1 VHDLLVRGGTLVTPT
16 SSAVEDVAVDGE
28 TIAAVGPPGSL
39 GDAKTVI
46 DADGCL
52 VLPGGVDPHV
62 HYGLDFGVVKAE
74 GPEYSPAAA
83 YGGTTTVVD
92 FALQQAPTSLH
103 DAVAAKRA
111 ETEGRMA
118 VDYAF
123 HAIVAGP
130 DVSFDVVEEIGDLVR
145 AGIPTIK
152 LFMTYGWMV
161 DDGEMWAVM
170 TETTANGGMVVLHAE
185 DDAIARRLTAG
196 YVREGKTDGAYIV
209 ETRPPLVEEAA
220 IRRALLLA
228 ERSGCPLYVLHIAAG
243 SAVQALGEA
252 RARGLPAYGET
263 LTPYLSFTADQLWEN
278 PLVSNYPVPKYADD
292 QAVLWE
298 ALGDDRL
305 QAVGSDHFSTTR
317 ADHYAMGTTVDS
329 MMAGHANVELRLPVL
344 FHLGVQE
351 GRIGLSRF
359 VEVVSANPAKLMGL
373 YPRKGSLAPGSDAD
387 LVVIDPNRRWTIR
400 AEDLHMR
407 ADYSC
412 WDGWELRGKV
422 VTTVLRG
429 NVLVDEGRFVGPT
442 GGGRFLER
450 RLDTPPDRASTFESR
465 PASALVS

>member
-1 VHDLLVRGGTLVTPT
+1 MHDLLIRGGTVVTAT
-16 SSAVEDVAVDGE
+16 STAVEDVAVRDE
-28 TIAAVGPPGSL
+28 KIAGVGPPGSL
-39 GDAKTVI
+39 GDAATVI

-74 GPEYSPAAA
+74 GQEYSPAAA

-103 DAVAAKRA
+103 EAVAAKRA
-111 ETEGRMA
+111 EAEGRMA

-123 HAIVAGP
+123 HAIIAGP
-130 DVSFDVVEEIGDLVR
+130 DVSFEVVEEIGDLVR

-170 TETTANGGMVVLHAE
+170 TEAAAHGGMVVLHAE
-185 DDAIARRLTAG
+185 DDAIARRLTAT
-196 YVREGKTDGAYIV
+196 YVRQGKTNGAYIV

-220 IRRALLLA
+220 MRRALLLA
-228 ERSGCPLYVLHIAAG
+228 ERSGCLLYVLHIAAG
-243 SAVQALGEA
+243 SAVRALAEA
-252 RARGLPAYGET
+252 RTRGLPVYGET

-278 PLVSNYPVPKYADD
+278 PLVNNYPVPKYAED
-292 QAVLWE
+292 QAVLWQ
-298 ALGDDRL
+298 ALADDSL

-317 ADHYAMGTTVDS
+317 DDHYSMGDTVDS

-351 GRIGLSRF
+351 GRIGLNRF

-373 YPRKGSLAPGSDAD
+373 YPRKGSLGPGSDAD
-387 LVVIDPNRRWTIR
+387 LVVLDPNRRWTVR
-400 AEDLHMR
+400 VEELHMR

-412 WDGWELRGKV
+412 WEGWELRGQV

-429 NVLVDEGRFVGPT
+429 TVLVHEGRFVGPT

-450 RLDTPPDRASTFESR
+450 RLDTPPDRAGTFESR
-465 PASALVS
+465 RASALVS

>member
-1 VHDLLVRGGTLVTPT
+1 MHDLLVRGGTVVTAT
-16 SSAVEDVAVDGE
+16 NTAVEDVAVRDE
-28 TIAAVGPPGSL
+28 KIAALGPPGSL
-39 GDAKTVI
+39 GDAATVI

-74 GPEYSPAAA
+74 GQEYSPAAA

-92 FALQQAPTSLH
+92 FALQQAPTSLQE
-103 DAVAAKRA
+103 AVAAKRA
-111 ETEGRMA
+111 EAEGSMA

-123 HAIVAGP
+123 HAIIAGP
-130 DVSFDVVEEIGDLVR
+130 DVAFEVVEEIGDLVR

-170 TETTANGGMVVLHAE
+170 TEVAAHGGMVVLHAE
-185 DDAIARRLTAG
+185 DDAIARRLTAT
-196 YVREGKTDGAYIV
+196 YVRQGKTHGAYIV

-220 IRRALLLA
+220 MRRALLLA
-228 ERSGCPLYVLHIAAG
+228 ERSGCLLYVLHIAAG
-243 SAVQALGEA
+243 SAVRALAEA
-252 RARGLPAYGET
+252 RARGLPVYGET

-278 PLVSNYPVPKYADD
+278 PLVSNYPVPKYAED
-292 QAVLWE
+292 QAVLWQ
-298 ALGDDRL
+298 ALADDSL
-305 QAVGSDHFSTTR
+305 QTVGSDHFSTTR
-317 ADHYAMGTTVDS
+317 DDHYSMGDTVDS

-351 GRIGLSRF
+351 GRIGLNRF
-359 VEVVSANPAKLMGL
+359 VEVVSTNPAKLMGL

-387 LVVIDPNRRWTIR
+387 LVVLDPNRRWTIR
-400 AEDLHMR
+400 AEELHMR

-412 WDGWELRGKV
+412 WEGWELRGQV

-429 NVLVDEGRFVGPT
+429 TVLVHEGRFVGPT

-450 RLDTPPDRASTFESR
+450 RLDTPPDRAGTFESR
-465 PASALVS
+465 RASALVS